1 MARTM
6 TAKKPTPAPTAVTTG
21 GVPGGLQALRN
32 LLDMY
37 GRPAS
42 EMSLKERAEAITGY
56 ELKQR
61 IEALVR
67 GITGQKINHIYAGSG
82 AATAPGMMLLPRIA
96 GTMLF
101 SPREVKIILGYTAH
115 ELAHQLHTD
124 FGLVASIFEDLEK
137 PTTREQQVK
146 EFWNGI
152 EDYRI
157 ERESR
162 KRYPGFPVLINETR
176 DHTARRFVEQVDA
189 GLIPQAGL
197 ANAYRIGSVALTW
210 VGARLNNYP
219 TQAPAEAL
227 MRVPDPLRSWLESW
241 DTEMAA
247 TVTCED
253 ARDLAIRIL
262 DEIDRMRANPP
273 KEEDED
279 NDADQEGDEGDKA
292 LRDKTGG
299 SDQDNPSNDP
309 SQGADG
315 DEGSESE
322 SGEGGKPKDS
332 GQADSDRGA
341 DGDDGKPA
349 SGGGEKGDA
358 GDDGGDPKNGAGG
371 ASDEGDAGG
380 EQGDTGDD
388 SGDPQNGAGGASDDG
403 DTGGEDANQGDR
415 SGDDGETDESPDG
428 NGGKDSGDE
437 GGRGDSEA
445 DDGKGVGS
453 GGDDTDKDPGGGKGD
468 GQSRGGGGDEPGK
481 QGDPGAGAD
490 DDDQSS
496 EAAGD
501 EDGSSGAEA
510 DGQPSAGDSGPDK
523 GGSAG
528 CGTDEGGQSSGADA
542 EGDADGKG
550 EKDGDPAKDDGD
562 QKEGDADG
570 EESDGRGEE
579 EENASRPTPPPAGG
593 SAGSGSD
600 QDAGNPVSGP
610 MAKDAIESGEAGAD
624 GAGPSKPMP
633 QKKTERRDIHVP
645 EGDQNEKAEEADLA
659 IDELI
664 EAINEACQGMAEAET
679 PDIHDPRKV
688 AASKEENGD
697 EDLDDCDV
705 EDGQGV
711 EQHRVKRTG
720 TEKYTMLRQQ
730 LSSAAARTAG
740 VVRRM
745 LQSRNRTRTRSGL
758 EDGHLDFSRLV
769 PMAMGSSDVYRQTR
783 STPQIN
789 TALSLLLDNS
799 GSMSGHPLRLCQ
811 ETAIVLDMSVQGTP
825 TALEILGFTSDS
837 NGTRIY
843 QYRTFEQK
851 GVSSAASLGNMD
863 SVVLGGTPVGTPI
876 MEAWRR
882 LRQRKEP
889 RRIMIVVSDGG
900 AQDPVEALAAARI
913 VEMQGGTIVGIAIG
927 AERYMKQWCEKV
939 VPINNVDELPQA
951 LAQIVQEYLSR

>member
-6 TAKKPTPAPTAVTTG
+6 TAPKPAPTAVTTG
-21 GVPGGLQALRN
+21 GTPGGLQALRN

-42 EMSLKERAEAITGY
+42 EMSPKERSEAITGY

-67 GITGQKINHIYAGSG
+67 GITGKKINHIYAGSG

-101 SPREVKIILGYTAH
+101 SPREVYIILGYTAH

-124 FGLVASIFEDLEK
+124 FGLVESIFADLEK

-189 GLIPQAGL
+189 GLIPPAGL

-210 VGARLNNYP
+210 IGARLNNYA

-241 DTEMAA
+241 DAEMAA
-247 TVTCED
+247 VVTCED

-262 DEIDRMRANPP
+262 DEIDRMRTNPSE
-273 KEEDED
+273 EEDD
-279 NDADQEGDEGDKA
+279 PNQEGDEGEKGPCDK
-292 LRDKTGG
+292 KSGT
-299 SDQDNPSNDP
+299 DQDNPSNDP
-309 SQGADG
+309 SQGGDGDEASESEPGKGGKSEDSDQEGSDPGTDG
-315 DEGSESE
+315 DEGDPT
-322 SGEGGKPKDS
+322 SGNGK
-332 GQADSDRGA
+332 GSDAGED
-341 DGDDGKPA
+341 DGDPK
-349 SGGGEKGDA
+349 
-358 GDDGGDPKNGAGG
+358 KNGAGG
-371 ASDEGDAGG
+371 ESDEGDPGDEDTDQGG
-380 EQGDTGDD
+380 PSE
-388 SGDPQNGAGGASDDG
+388 S
-403 DTGGEDANQGDR
+403 
-415 SGDDGETDESPDG
+415 DGETDKDRDG
-428 NGGKDSGDE
+428 NGGKNSDDAGDQD
-437 GGRGDSEA
+437 DSEA

-453 GGDDTDKDPGGGKGD
+453 GGP
-468 GQSRGGGGDEPGK
+468 
-481 QGDPGAGAD
+481 
-490 DDDQSS
+490 
-496 EAAGD
+496 
-501 EDGSSGAEA
+501 EA
-510 DGQPSAGDSGPDK
+510 DEGK
-523 GGSAG
+523 
-528 CGTDEGGQSSGADA
+528 DEGGQSEDGDGKKDADQQGDSGAEA
-542 EGDADGKG
+542 GQEGQSSDADGGKDGSTEAGADGQSEG
-550 EKDGDPAKDDGD
+550 EPGAEKDGSADSGNDQGGQAGDAEDGGTDGAGNKDGDPAKDDGD
-562 QKEGDADG
+562 RKEGDGDG
-570 EESDGRGEE
+570 EESDAEGGKEE
-579 EENASRPTPPPAGG
+579 GGSRPTPPPVGG
-593 SAGSGSD
+593 SAGSGSG
-600 QDAGNPVSGP
+600 QDAGDPGSGA
-610 MAKDAIESGEAGAD
+610 MAKDAGDSGEAGGD

-633 QKKTERRDIHVP
+633 QNKPERRDIHVP
-645 EGDQNEKAEEADLA
+645 EGDQDEKAEEADLA

-664 EAINEACQGMAEAET
+664 EAINEACQGMTEAET
-679 PDIHDPRKV
+679 PEIHDPKTV
-688 AASKEENGD
+688 AASDGD
-697 EDLDDCDV
+697 QDFDDYEADD
-705 EDGQGV
+705 DGI
-711 EQHRVKRTG
+711 EQHQVKKTG

-758 EDGHLDFSRLV
+758 EDGHLDFGRLV

-789 TALSLLLDNS
+789 TALTLLLDNS

-811 ETAIVLDMSVQGTP
+811 QTAIVLDMSVQGTP
-825 TALEILGFTSDS
+825 TALEILGFTSGF

-863 SVVLGGTPVGTPI
+863 SVELGGTPVGTPV

-889 RRIMIVVSDGG
+889 RKIMIVVSDGG

-913 VEMQGGTIVGIAIG
+913 VEMQGGTVVGIAIG
-927 AERYMKQWCEKV
+927 AEEYMKKWCEKV
-939 VPINNVDELPQA
+939 VPIQNVEELPQA
-951 LAQIVQEYLSR
+951 LAQIVQEHLSR